1 MVNDE
6 FLITQD
12 ELNRLGHLVNSII
25 NYCFYG
31 QLDKPELEI
40 VKTIMLR
47 ANLTDGL
54 ASGYQDLFND
64 PVGPHWMAVIDQH
77 PDELKWL
84 EPALDEAA
92 LIIRTIIKE
101 SGLFHRVTRP
111 DGTTIDVSL
120 LVVKE
125 YSAFRY
131 IQVEDVYA
139 DTWLA

>member
-64 PVGPHWMAVIDQH
+64 Q
-77 PDELKWL
+77 ELKAKEL
-84 EPALDEAA
+84 LNINEQDLFILD
-92 LIIRTIIKE
+92 K
-101 SGLFHRVTRP
+101 
-111 DGTTIDVSL
+111 
-120 LVVKE
+120 
-125 YSAFRY
+125 
-131 IQVEDVYA
+131 
-139 DTWLA
+139 W

>member
-1 MVNDE
+1 MVNE
-6 FLITQD
+6 FLITQE
-12 ELNRLGHLVNSII
+12 ELNRFGHLVNSII

-31 QLDKPELEI
+31 QLDKPELDI
-40 VKTIMLR
+40 VKTIMQK
-47 ANLTDGL
+47 ANLTEGL
-54 ASGYQDLFND
+54 ASNHRELFIN
-64 PVGPHWMAVIDQH
+64 PVGPYWLDCVDQH

-84 EPALDEAA
+84 DPVIDEAA

-101 SGLFHRVTRP
+101 CGLFHRVTRP
-111 DGTTIDVSL
+111 DGSTIEVSL

-139 DTWLA
+139 DTWLV